1 MFYLTIKD
9 EEGVIRPQAIL
20 CKNDKYGMNE
30 VVAFAKKD
38 NLTIVL
44 VEIKEVKEIKN
55 LIK

>member
-1 MFYLTIKD
+1 
-9 EEGVIRPQAIL
+9 
-20 CKNDKYGMNE
+20 MNE